1 MKKYVKNSIWIVA
14 GGKMKFFKKNFLL
27 ILICFLSLTL
37 SVNAATNPYGKYQ
50 DLYGVKTVRCTWYAW
65 EQAYTNAGV
74 ALPGWG
80 NAQTW
85 YNSAAMAGYSVG
97 KEARSNSI
105 AVWSSSD
112 SYGHV
117 AYVVSVDESGEYMT
131 VNEGGIPTEENEGI
145 IIGSRLSTSASNLI
159 GFIYLSDAPKSSGGS
174 TSSSNN
180 LESKNK
186 SSNNNL
192 SSMEIDIEGFTF
204 NPEVTEYNLEVNYD
218 TKIITIRAITED
230 TLAIVTGAGEK
241 ALSVGEN
248 NYSIVI
254 TAEDGTTKEYKINI
268 TRNAKVIHEEKAPVV
283 ETENKDKS
291 NNKILIVVLFIIIIL
306 VTLGIILLIKYRRK
320 QLSK

>member
-27 ILICFLSLTL
+27 ILICFLIFTL

-50 DLYGVKTVRCTWYAW
+50 DLYGVKIVRCTWYAW

-180 LESKNK
+180 SESKNK

-192 SSMEIDIEGFTF
+192 SNLEIDIAYFKF
-204 NPEVTEYNLEVNYD
+204 NPEITEYNLEVNYD
-218 TKIITIRAITED
+218 TKIITIRAMAESD
-230 TLAIVTGAGEK
+230 RAVVTGAGEK
-241 ALSVGEN
+241 ALKVGEN
-248 NYSIVI
+248 NYRIVI
-254 TAEDGTTKEYKINI
+254 TAEDGTTKEYKISI
-268 TRNAKVIHEEKAPVV
+268 TRNAKVSDEEKETVI
-283 ETENKDKS
+283 ETEKEDKF
-291 NNKILIVVLFIIIIL
+291 NNKILIVGVFIIVILFI
-306 VTLGIILLIKYRRK
+306 LGIILLIRYRK
-320 QLSK
+320 NK

>member
-1 MKKYVKNSIWIVA
+1 
-14 GGKMKFFKKNFLL
+14 MKFFKKNFLL
-27 ILICFLSLTL
+27 ILICFLSFTL

-97 KEARSNSI
+97 KEAASNSI

-117 AYVVSVDESGEYMT
+117 AYVVLVDESGEYMT

-145 IIGSRLSTSASNLI
+145 VIGSKLSTSASNLI

-180 LESKNK
+180 SESKNK

-204 NPEVTEYNLEVNYD
+204 NPEITEYNLEVPYN
-218 TKIITIRAITED
+218 TKIISIKAISESDRAV
-230 TLAIVTGAGEK
+230 VTGAGEK
-241 ALSVGEN
+241 ALKVGEN
-248 NYSIVI
+248 NYRIVI
-254 TAEDGTTKEYKINI
+254 TAEDGTTKEYKISI
-268 TRNAKVIHEEKAPVV
+268 TRNAKVSDEEK
-283 ETENKDKS
+283 ETVIEPEKEDKF
-291 NNKILIVVLFIIIIL
+291 NNKILIVGVFIIVILFI
-306 VTLGIILLIKYRRK
+306 LGIILLIRYRK
-320 QLSK
+320 NK

>member
-1 MKKYVKNSIWIVA
+1 MKEYVKNSIWIVA

-27 ILICFLSLTL
+27 ILICFLSFTL

-97 KEARSNSI
+97 KEAASNSI

-117 AYVVSVDESGEYMT
+117 AYVVLVDESGEYMT

-145 IIGSRLSTSASNLI
+145 VIGARYSTSSSKLI

-180 LESKNK
+180 SESKNK

-204 NPEVTEYNLEVNYD
+204 NPEITEYNLEVPYN
-218 TKIITIRAITED
+218 TKIISIKAISESDRAV
-230 TLAIVTGAGEK
+230 VTGAGEK
-241 ALSVGEN
+241 ALKVGEN

-254 TAEDGTTKEYKINI
+254 TAEDGTTKEYKISI
-268 TRNAKVIHEEKAPVV
+268 RRNAKVSDEEKETVI
-283 ETENKDKS
+283 ETEKEDKF
-291 NNKILIVVLFIIIIL
+291 NNKILIVGVFIIVIAFTL
-306 VTLGIILLIKYRRK
+306 VVILLIKHKRK
-320 QLSK
+320 

>member
-27 ILICFLSLTL
+27 ILICFLSFTL
-37 SVNAATNPYGKYQ
+37 SVNAVTNPYGKYQ

-97 KEARSNSI
+97 KEAASNSI

-131 VNEGGIPTEENEGI
+131 VNEGGIPTDENEGI
-145 IIGSRLSTSASNLI
+145 VIGSKLSTSASNLI

-180 LESKNK
+180 SESKNK

-192 SSMEIDIEGFTF
+192 SNLEIDIADFKF
-204 NPEVTEYNLEVNYD
+204 NPEITEYNLEVNYD
-218 TKIITIRAITED
+218 TKIITIRAMAESD
-230 TLAIVTGAGEK
+230 RAIVTGAGEK
-241 ALSVGEN
+241 ALKVGEN
-248 NYSIVI
+248 NYRIVI
-254 TAEDGTTKEYKINI
+254 TAEDGTTKEYKISI
-268 TRNAKVIHEEKAPVV
+268 TRNAKVSDEEKETVI
-283 ETENKDKS
+283 ETEKEDKF
-291 NNKILIVVLFIIIIL
+291 NNKILIVGVFIIVMLFI
-306 VTLGIILLIKYRRK
+306 LGIILLIRYRK
-320 QLSK
+320 NK

>member
-1 MKKYVKNSIWIVA
+1 
-14 GGKMKFFKKNFLL
+14 MKFFKKNFLL
-27 ILICFLSLTL
+27 ILICFLSFTL

-65 EQAYTNAGV
+65 EQAYINAGV

-97 KEARSNSI
+97 KEARANSI

-145 IIGSRLSTSASNLI
+145 VIGSKLSTSTSNLI

-180 LESKNK
+180 SESKNK

-192 SSMEIDIEGFTF
+192 SNLEIDIADFKF
-204 NPEVTEYNLEVNYD
+204 NPEVTEYNLEVPYS
-218 TKIITIRAITED
+218 TKIISIKAISESDRAV
-230 TLAIVTGAGEK
+230 VTGAGEK
-241 ALSVGEN
+241 ALKVGEN
-248 NYSIVI
+248 NYRIVI
-254 TAEDGTTKEYKINI
+254 TAEDGTTKEYKISI
-268 TRNAKVIHEEKAPVV
+268 TRNAKVSDEEKETVI
-283 ETENKDKS
+283 ETEKEDKFNS
-291 NNKILIVVLFIIIIL
+291 KILIVGVFIIVIAFTL
-306 VTLGIILLIKYRRK
+306 VVISLIKHKRK
-320 QLSK
+320 

>member
-27 ILICFLSLTL
+27 ILICFLSFTL

-97 KEARSNSI
+97 KEARANSI

-145 IIGSRLSTSASNLI
+145 VIGARYSTSSSKLI

-180 LESKNK
+180 SESKNK

-204 NPEVTEYNLEVNYD
+204 NPEITEYNLEVPYN
-218 TKIITIRAITED
+218 TKIISIKAISESDRAV
-230 TLAIVTGAGEK
+230 VTGAGEK
-241 ALSVGEN
+241 ALKVGEN

-254 TAEDGTTKEYKINI
+254 TAEDGTTKEYKISI
-268 TRNAKVIHEEKAPVV
+268 TRNAKVSDEEKETVI
-283 ETENKDKS
+283 ETEKEDKI
-291 NNKILIVVLFIIIIL
+291 NNKILIVGVFIIVIAFTL
-306 VTLGIILLIKYRRK
+306 VVILLIKHKRK
-320 QLSK
+320 

>member
-27 ILICFLSLTL
+27 ILICFLSFTL

-65 EQAYTNAGV
+65 EQAYINAGV

-97 KEARSNSI
+97 KEARANSI

-145 IIGSRLSTSASNLI
+145 VIGSKLSTSTSNLI

-180 LESKNK
+180 SESKNK

-192 SSMEIDIEGFTF
+192 SNLEIDIADFKF
-204 NPEVTEYNLEVNYD
+204 NPEVTEYNLEVPYS
-218 TKIITIRAITED
+218 TKIISIKAISESDRAV
-230 TLAIVTGAGEK
+230 VTGAGEK
-241 ALSVGEN
+241 ALKVGEN
-248 NYSIVI
+248 NYRIVI
-254 TAEDGTTKEYKINI
+254 TAEDGTTKEYKISI
-268 TRNAKVIHEEKAPVV
+268 RRNAKVSDEEKETVI
-283 ETENKDKS
+283 ETEKEDKF
-291 NNKILIVVLFIIIIL
+291 NNKILIVGVFIIVIAFTL
-306 VTLGIILLIKYRRK
+306 VVILLIKHKRK
-320 QLSK
+320 

>member
-27 ILICFLSLTL
+27 ILICFLSFTL

-65 EQAYTNAGV
+65 EQAYINAGV

-97 KEARSNSI
+97 KEARANSI

-145 IIGSRLSTSASNLI
+145 VIGSKLSTSTSNLI

-180 LESKNK
+180 SESKNK

-204 NPEVTEYNLEVNYD
+204 NPEITEYNLEVPYN
-218 TKIITIRAITED
+218 TKIISIKAISESDRAV
-230 TLAIVTGAGEK
+230 VTGAGEK
-241 ALSVGEN
+241 ALKVGEN
-248 NYSIVI
+248 NYRIVI
-254 TAEDGTTKEYKINI
+254 TAEDGTTKEYKISI
-268 TRNAKVIHEEKAPVV
+268 RRNAKVSDEEKETVI
-283 ETENKDKS
+283 ETEKEDKFNS
-291 NNKILIVVLFIIIIL
+291 KILIVGVFIIVIAFTL
-306 VTLGIILLIKYRRK
+306 VVISLIKHKRK
-320 QLSK
+320 

>member
-1 MKKYVKNSIWIVA
+1 MKNSIWIVA

-27 ILICFLSLTL
+27 ILICFLSFTL

-131 VNEGGIPTEENEGI
+131 VNEGGIPTDENEGI
-145 IIGSRLSTSASNLI
+145 VIGSKLSTSASNLI

-180 LESKNK
+180 SESKNK

-192 SSMEIDIEGFTF
+192 SNLEIDIADFKF
-204 NPEVTEYNLEVNYD
+204 NPEITEYNLEVNYD
-218 TKIITIRAITED
+218 TKIITIRAMAESD
-230 TLAIVTGAGEK
+230 RAIVTGAGEK
-241 ALSVGEN
+241 ALKVGEN
-248 NYSIVI
+248 NYRIVI
-254 TAEDGTTKEYKINI
+254 TAEDGTTKEYKISI
-268 TRNAKVIHEEKAPVV
+268 TRNAKVNDEEKETVI
-283 ETENKDKS
+283 ETEKEDKF
-291 NNKILIVVLFIIIIL
+291 NNKILIVGVFIIVMLFI
-306 VTLGIILLIKYRRK
+306 LGIILLIRYRK
-320 QLSK
+320 NK

>member
-27 ILICFLSLTL
+27 ILICFLSFTL

-65 EQAYTNAGV
+65 EQAYINAGV

-97 KEARSNSI
+97 KEARANSI

-145 IIGSRLSTSASNLI
+145 VIGARYSTSSSKLI

-180 LESKNK
+180 SESKNK

-204 NPEVTEYNLEVNYD
+204 NPEITEYNLEVPYN
-218 TKIITIRAITED
+218 TKIISIKAISESDRAV
-230 TLAIVTGAGEK
+230 VTGAGEK
-241 ALSVGEN
+241 ALKVGEN
-248 NYSIVI
+248 NYRIVI
-254 TAEDGTTKEYKINI
+254 TAEDGTTKEYKISI
-268 TRNAKVIHEEKAPVV
+268 TRNAKVSDEEKETVI
-283 ETENKDKS
+283 ETEKEVKF
-291 NNKILIVVLFIIIIL
+291 NNNILIVGVFIIVIAFTL
-306 VTLGIILLIKYRRK
+306 VVILLIKHKRK
-320 QLSK
+320 

>member
-1 MKKYVKNSIWIVA
+1 
-14 GGKMKFFKKNFLL
+14 MKFFKKNFLL
-27 ILICFLSLTL
+27 ILICFLSFTL

-145 IIGSRLSTSASNLI
+145 VIGSKLSTSTSNLI

-180 LESKNK
+180 SESKNK

-192 SSMEIDIEGFTF
+192 SNLEIDIADFKF
-204 NPEVTEYNLEVNYD
+204 NPEVTEYNLEVPYS
-218 TKIITIRAITED
+218 TKIISIKAISESDRAV
-230 TLAIVTGAGEK
+230 VTGAGEK
-241 ALSVGEN
+241 ALKVGEN
-248 NYSIVI
+248 NYRIVI
-254 TAEDGTTKEYKINI
+254 TAEDGTTKEYKISI
-268 TRNAKVIHEEKAPVV
+268 TRNAKVSDEEKETVI
-283 ETENKDKS
+283 ETEKEDKF
-291 NNKILIVVLFIIIIL
+291 NNKILIVGVFIIVIAFTL
-306 VTLGIILLIKYRRK
+306 VVILLIKHKRK
-320 QLSK
+320 